1 MIDDYENRDN
11 KNYILEN
18 YFRTKEEAENIL
30 KDKENYDYYFWQFL
44 KNNKTNI
51 LFTELDKLEKENLN

>member
-1 MIDDYENRDN
+1 MSSNNI
-11 KNYILEN
+11 NYISEN

>member
-1 MIDDYENRDN
+1 MSSRSSNRDN

-18 YFRTKEEAENIL
+18 NFKTKEEAENIL

-51 LFTELDKLEKENLN
+51 LFSELDKLGKENLN